1 MQVSGNES
9 YSYSP
14 IQGVQKPQDI
24 TQEQKDLALVKVKS
38 DSVNAQVDA
47 YVGGTQQYNETVSTS
62 KSSNTNYTQNYNEF
76 AQNVRQANNLEILV
90 ENGVDGSDIPERP
103 EIEPPTTGPVPGDVE
118 QEQKDNLR
126 QGIVSV
132 AGYQSTI
139 SQIDAYK
146 AGSAQANNSYNET
159 AQSIES
165 YNQFAADARKSE
177 ALNTYVDYNN
187 YLVG

>member
-1 MQVSGNES
+1 MQVSGSES
-9 YSYSP
+9 YNYSP
-14 IQGVQKPQDI
+14 IQGVQKPQDP

-38 DSVNAQVDA
+38 DSVNAQIDA
-47 YVGGTQQYNETVSTS
+47 YVAGTEQYNETSTNYEN
-62 KSSNTNYTQNYNEF
+62 SNDYTQNYNEF
-76 AQNVRQANNLEILV
+76 AQNVRQANNLAILV
-90 ENGVDGSDIPERP
+90 ENGVERP
-103 EIEPPTTGPVPGDVE
+103 EDPSIEPPIAGPVSGDLD
-118 QEQKDNLR
+118 QAQKDTLR

-132 AGYQSTI
+132 AGYQSTE

-146 AGSAQANNSYNET
+146 AGSAQANNAYNDT
-159 AQSIES
+159 AQSIDS

>member
-1 MQVSGNES
+1 MQVSGSQN
-9 YSYSP
+9 YNYSP
-14 IQGVQKPQDI
+14 VQGAHKPQDL
-24 TQEQKDLALVKVKS
+24 TQEQKELAFVKVKS

-47 YVGGTQQYNETVSTS
+47 YAAGTQQANETTSSYKNSTD
-62 KSSNTNYTQNYNEF
+62 YTQNYNEF
-76 AQNVRQANNLEILV
+76 AQGVRQANNLATLV
-90 ENGVDGSDIPERP
+90 ENGVKPSEIPEEP
-103 EIEPPTTGPVPGDVE
+103 SIEPPIASPTLDQG
-118 QEQKDNLR
+118 QKDTLR
-126 QGIVSV
+126 EGVVSV
-132 AGYQSTI
+132 AGYQSTQ

-146 AGSAQANNSYNET
+146 AGSAQANNAYNNT

>member
-9 YSYSP
+9 YNYSP
-14 IQGVQKPQDI
+14 IQGTQKPQDLSS
-24 TQEQKDLALVKVKS
+24 EQKALATVKVKS
-38 DSVNAQVDA
+38 DSVNAQIDA
-47 YVGGTQQYNETVSTS
+47 YVAGTEQYNQTTS
-62 KSSNTNYTQNYNEF
+62 NYDSGNDYTQNYNEF
-76 AQNVRQANNLEILV
+76 AQNVRQANNLAIAV
-90 ENGVDGSDIPERP
+90 ENGVDFSDLPEEP
-103 EIEPPTTGPVPGDVE
+103 SIEPPIAGPVPGDLD
-118 QEQKDNLR
+118 QAQKDTLH
-126 QGIVSV
+126 QGVVSV
-132 AGYQSTI
+132 AGYQSTQ

-146 AGSAQANNSYNET
+146 AGSAQANNEYNDT